1 MHGRMGGEVV
11 RRQMVGV
18 VVSSGGVV
26 CIVYSSP
33 YVRAETLYST
43 IVQYSK

>member
-11 RRQMVGV
+11 RRQMVLGV
-18 VVSSGGVV
+18 VVSSGGIV

-33 YVRAETLYST
+33 YVRTEMLYSST
-43 IVQYSK
+43 V